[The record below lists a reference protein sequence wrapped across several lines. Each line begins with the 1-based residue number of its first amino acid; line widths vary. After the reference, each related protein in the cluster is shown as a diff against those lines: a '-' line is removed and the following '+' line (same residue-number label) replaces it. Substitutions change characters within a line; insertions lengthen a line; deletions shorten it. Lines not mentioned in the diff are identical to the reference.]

1 MMREQVFWDNQK
13 YTLKDKPG
21 TDLKNSAKLV
31 KDWCNYW
38 KLVSGS
44 RSALSEKCDERM
56 GFRRLHKWRR
66 FEGWCAAENLANSGC
81 VMNEVVPA
89 NYAKDSPYKEY
100 ENM

>member
-1 MMREQVFWDNQK
+1 MQQNIALKVIIDSFLNLMVMMMREQVFWDNQK

-56 GFRRLHKWRR
+56 GSRRLRK
-66 FEGWCAAENLANSGC
+66 
-81 VMNEVVPA
+81 
-89 NYAKDSPYKEY
+89 
-100 ENM
+100 